1 MENSRA
7 IAAKVNNE
15 FSFSAEQLAAA
26 DITPAGEGI
35 YHILLDGRAYI
46 AEVEA
51 VHFHQKNVQVKIN
64 GASYRINLA
73 DRYDQMVDRLG
84 LGVVHVSAA
93 RDIKAPMPGLVI
105 EVLVQAGD
113 QVQKDTPL
121 LILEAMK
128 MENVIKAPGE
138 GVVKSVT
145 ITKGIAVEKN
155 ALLIAME

>member
-15 FSFSAEQLAAA
+15 FSFSDEQFSAA
-26 DITPAGEGI
+26 DITPAGEGV
-35 YHILLDGRAYI
+35 YHVLLEGKAYM
-46 AEVEA
+46 AEIEA
-51 VHFHQKNVQVKIN
+51 VHFHQKSVQIKIN
-64 GASYRINLA
+64 GASYRVSLA
-73 DRYDQMVDRLG
+73 DRYDQMVERLG
-84 LGVVHVSAA
+84 LGVVHVNAA

-105 EVLVQAGD
+105 DVLVQAGD

-145 ITKGIAVEKN
+145 IAKGVAVEKN